1 MNMEKRKQ
9 TERRTA
15 ALLMALAVLSWI
27 VASRWYIQR
36 QDGARYGTSRTPYTI
51 TGTEVKI

>member
-1 MNMEKRKQ
+1 MEKRKQ

-27 VASRWYIQR
+27 VASRWYLQR
-36 QDGARYGTSRTPYTI
+36 QDAVRYGTSRTPYTI

>member
-1 MNMEKRKQ
+1 MEKRKQ